1 MRILIADDH
10 ALFRDCLSLWLK
22 QLDSDVNIVMSS
34 SYRQLD
40 IFLQGQTLPDLIL
53 LDLAM
58 PDMQG
63 TVSVQQIVSKAGP
76 VPVVVMSADEREE
89 IIKACFDM
97 GIAGYIPKSTDGG
110 SMIESL
116 RKILD
121 GQRCFP
127 PVYASATLVFNDKQK
142 EIMALLA
149 EGYSNKMIA
158 EKMFLSEGTIK
169 QYVSDLLKR
178 LNVDNRVQAAI
189 KARDY
194 LGIGGNGC

>member
-1 MRILIADDH
+1 
-10 ALFRDCLSLWLK
+10 
-22 QLDSDVNIVMSS
+22 MSS
-34 SYRQLD
+34 SYQQVID
-40 IFLQGQTLPDLIL
+40 YLQGQAAPNLML

-63 TVSVQQIVSKAGP
+63 IVSVQQIVYQAP
-76 VPVVVMSADEREE
+76 ETLIVVMSADERAE
-89 IIKACFDM
+89 IIKACSNS
-97 GIAGYIPKSTDGG
+97 GVAGYIPKSTDGV
-110 SMIESL
+110 SMLESL
-116 RKILD
+116 RKIID

-127 PVYASATLVFNDKQK
+127 QIYETEESAFNDRQK
-142 EIMALLA
+142 AIMALLA
-149 EGYSNKMIA
+149 EGCSNKTIA